1 MKKTYLLFTT
11 LIWLLTSCSS
21 NKAPET
27 ELEAV
32 SYSLGVTF
40 GSTLKTQGV
49 EELDINSLAKG
60 FNDMLA
66 DNDLHISEDSSLQ
79 VIQNYLSALAEEKS
93 AVSAE
98 EEQAYLAENK
108 EKDGVI
114 TTESGLQY
122 EIISSGNST
131 TKPKATDTVTVHY
144 HGTLTDGNIFDSSV
158 ERGEPISFP
167 LNRVIQG
174 WTEAVQ
180 LMSIGDKWKI
190 TIPSNL
196 AYGERGEPRAGIG
209 PNATLIFEVEL
220 LKIN

>member
-122 EIISSGNST
+122 EIIASGNST